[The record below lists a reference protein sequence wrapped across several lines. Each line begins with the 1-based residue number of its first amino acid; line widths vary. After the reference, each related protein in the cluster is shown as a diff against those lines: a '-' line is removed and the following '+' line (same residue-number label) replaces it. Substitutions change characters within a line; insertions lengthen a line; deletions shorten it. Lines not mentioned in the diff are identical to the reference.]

1 MRNQLWGKFTWTAI
15 KRENQEMSHT
25 YWERRDVQ
33 REFNDWEL
41 KQSHGLA
48 EVGRALWIHL
58 AQALLKQRH
67 PEQGALAHNQ
77 ESSENLQG
85 RESTASEQ
93 SVPVLQHLHSI
104 EVLPGVQRESPVF
117 QFVLSWHW
125 PVCSLHPP
133 FRYFWTWI
141 RSLQGSSPSW
151 AVTHLSA
158 FLHRKDAPVP
168 SSSWQTYTGLFL
180 YV

>member
-1 MRNQLWGKFTWTAI
+1 MYRKALQFFVYSKYFNLSEKSAEPPTLFI
-15 KRENQEMSHT
+15 ESENHSMVH
-25 YWERRDVQ
+25 
-33 REFNDWEL
+33 
-41 KQSHGLA
+41 
-48 EVGRALWIHL
+48 VGRNLWVHL
-58 AQALLKQRH
+58 AQQLLKQRH

-141 RSLQGSSPSW
+141 RSPQGSSPS
-151 AVTHLSA
+151 
-158 FLHRKDAPVP
+158 
-168 SSSWQTYTGLFL
+168 
-180 YV
+180 